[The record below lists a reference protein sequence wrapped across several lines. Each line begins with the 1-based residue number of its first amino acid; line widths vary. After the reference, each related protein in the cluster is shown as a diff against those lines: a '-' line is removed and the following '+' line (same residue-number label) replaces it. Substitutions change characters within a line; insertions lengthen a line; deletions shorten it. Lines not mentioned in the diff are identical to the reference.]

1 MKLKK
6 FYYKKVN
13 STNDTALKHISKGL
27 KRGIIIADYQN
38 KGKGQ
43 RGKNWI
49 SFKGNL
55 FMSLFFQIEKKLSL
69 KKITKL
75 NTSIIKECL
84 KKFTNYKIKIKLP
97 NDILINNQKVCGIL
111 QETIFA
117 RHKKFLV
124 VGIGI
129 NINKSPKIENYPT
142 NFINFFTKKNVKRL
156 DLSKK
161 ISNIYEK
168 KIIKFT

>member
-1 MKLKK
+1 MKIKK
-6 FYYKKVN
+6 FYYKKLN
-13 STNDTALKHISKGL
+13 STNDTSLKKIAKGIE
-27 KRGIIIADYQN
+27 RGIVIANFQN

-49 SFKGNL
+49 SFEGNL
-55 FMSLFFQIEKKLSL
+55 FMSIFFQIKKKVGL
-69 KKITKL
+69 KKITKI
-75 NTSIIKECL
+75 NTSIVKTCVQ
-84 KKFTNYKIKIKLP
+84 KFTNYKVKIKLP
-97 NDILINNQKVCGIL
+97 NDILINNQKICGIL
-111 QETIFA
+111 QETVFM
-117 RHKKFLV
+117 RNKKFLV

-156 DLSKK
+156 DLIKE

-168 KIIKFT
+168 KIIKF

>member
-6 FYYKKVN
+6 FYYKKLN
-13 STNDTALKHISKGL
+13 STNDTSLKKIAKGIE
-27 KRGIIIADYQN
+27 RGIVITDFQT

-55 FMSLFFQIEKKLSL
+55 FISIFFQIKKKLSL
-69 KKITKL
+69 KKITEI
-75 NTSIIKECL
+75 NTSIVKNCL
-84 KKFTNYKIKIKLP
+84 QKFIDYKVKIKLP
-97 NDILINNQKVCGIL
+97 NDILINNQKICGIL
-111 QETIFA
+111 QETVFK
-117 RHKKFLV
+117 RNKKFLV

-142 NFINFFTKKNVKRL
+142 NFVNFFAKKNVRRL
-156 DLSKK
+156 DLIKE

-168 KIIKFT
+168 KIIKFN